1 MFVTQRTYK
10 DKKYI
15 LNMVSGDFGKLHNL
29 NGFLPLR
36 KPKVNLAFI
45 FSEENVFL
53 KKALI
58 TYFSQTQVALPVYAP
73 RNES

>member
-29 NGFLPLR
+29 NSFLPLR

-45 FSEENVFL
+45 FSDKNVFL
-53 KKALI
+53 RKALI
-58 TYFSQTQVALPVYAP
+58 TFLS
-73 RNES
+73 RHR